1 MAEQVRNKISG
12 GIFLSAVI
20 QGQDLRLSLP
30 PEVTPAR
37 SGLPAPTPAFCG
49 RAGELS
55 TMAAALSPS
64 LAEARR
70 ERVVTVRGMA
80 GAGKTELA
88 LQAAHATLANGWF
101 PGGALF
107 ADAGGRSG
115 PGKTQILDG
124 FLQALGVPA
133 AQIPAGLDDKARLY
147 ALILTA
153 FARRGK
159 RVLIVIDDAPPDRE
173 AASLLPPQTA
183 SQAIVTCRE
192 PTEATA
198 GLEVTAHTLD
208 STEGAELLQRVLN
221 IAHAGDP
228 RVDADPAAA
237 ARICDLCGGL
247 PLALRIVGA
256 LLAENPAVPLATVA
270 SNLQEEPCR
279 LDELEYMG
287 SGVRACFDRSY
298 QYLDPESARVLR
310 LLPVYPRSGFTARE
324 AATLVGVDIA
334 TARRRLSVL
343 ASLLECDASGEQW
356 RMPVLVR
363 LYANEHG
370 LRHAIADGRTAALGR
385 LRAACPGAWM

>member
-1 MAEQVRNKISG
+1 MAEQIRNKISG

-30 PEVTPAR
+30 PDVTPAR

-49 RAGELS
+49 RPGELS
-55 TMAAALSPS
+55 TLVAALSPS
-64 LAEARR
+64 LAGARR

-88 LQAAHATLANGWF
+88 LQTAHAALTNGWF

-107 ADAGGRSG
+107 ADAGGRNGSG
-115 PGKTQILDG
+115 NTQILDG
-124 FLQALGVPA
+124 FLRALGVPA
-133 AQIPAGLDDKARLY
+133 AQIPAGLDGKARLY
-147 ALILTA
+147 ALILAA
-153 FARRGK
+153 FARQGK
-159 RVLIVIDDAPPDRE
+159 RVLIVIDDAGPGRE

-192 PTEATA
+192 PAEVPV
-198 GLEVTAHTLD
+198 GLEVTVRALD
-208 STEGAELLQRVLN
+208 SAEGTELLQRVLN

-228 RVDADPAAA
+228 RVDADPTAA
-237 ARICDLCGGL
+237 ARISDLCGGL

-270 SNLQEEPCR
+270 SNLQEESCR

-298 QYLDPESARVLR
+298 QYLDPESARVFR
-310 LLPVYPRSGFTARE
+310 LLPVHPGPGFTARE
-324 AATLVGVDIA
+324 AATLADVDLA
-334 TARRRLSVL
+334 MARRRLSVL
-343 ASLLECDASGEQW
+343 ASLLEHDASGEQW

-370 LRHAIADGRTAALGR
+370 LRHAIEDGRTVALGR
-385 LRAACPGAWM
+385 LMDASPASWL